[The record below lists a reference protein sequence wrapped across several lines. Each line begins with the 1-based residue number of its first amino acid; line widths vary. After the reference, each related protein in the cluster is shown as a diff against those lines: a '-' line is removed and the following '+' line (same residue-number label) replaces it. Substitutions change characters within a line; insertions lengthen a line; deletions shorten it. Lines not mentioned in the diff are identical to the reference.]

1 MKKIFILSSLF
12 LVLIIIGCS
21 SDPVGLDTNKDSG
34 KILLKIDKQNA
45 PESVVF
51 VKAYL
56 TRENHQPI
64 TGALN
69 LQSDSTADILLDN
82 IDAGEWHLKVDAEDD
97 SGLVLY
103 TGETEVQIFAGF
115 TSQVYLTLNPTGS
128 GTGSIYIS
136 VSWGV
141 SGNHNWIDFIG
152 NPGLT
157 KLNNFYDQNGI
168 SHPVIL
174 YDSGVYKIWF
184 NTMAADGKSY
194 TFYATSPDGKVW
206 TRFNNNP
213 VLQPG
218 QSNAWDNGGTTATS
232 VVKVDNIYKMYYT
245 GYSTYTNKY
254 NIGLATSTDGI
265 NWIKN
270 VNPVLT
276 GNTNGWDYQISSGDV
291 VLVQNVYFLYYHA
304 SSYSSNEYK
313 ICVATSNDGVN
324 FIKYLDNPV
333 LVKTQSWEENGIARP
348 SVIYDE
354 SQFKM
359 VYMNTSG
366 SDMSLG
372 MATSIDG
379 KTWTKLDSN
388 PIFGC
393 PMTSNGWASAYVAYP
408 CLRKIGNEY
417 RIYYSGSNIFNQHY
431 GKIGFVSKF
440 Q

>member
-1 MKKIFILSSLF
+1 MKKVFILSSLF

-21 SDPVGLDTNKDSG
+21 SDPVGLDTTKDSG
-34 KILLKIDKQNA
+34 KILLKVDKQNA

-64 TGALN
+64 TGTLN

-103 TGETEVQIFAGF
+103 TGETAVQIFAGF

-128 GTGSIYIS
+128 GTGSVYIS
-136 VSWGV
+136 VNWGV
-141 SGNHNWIDFIG
+141 PSNHSWIDYLL
-152 NPGLT
+152 NPVLT

-174 YDSGVYKIWF
+174 YDNGIFKMWF
-184 NTMAADGKSY
+184 NTMAGDGRSY
-194 TFYATSPDGKVW
+194 TFYATSPDGKIW
-206 TRFNNNP
+206 TRYNNNP

-218 QSNAWDNGGTTATS
+218 SANEWDNGGTTATC
-232 VVKVDNIYKMYYT
+232 VVKIDNIYKLYYT
-245 GYSTYTNKY
+245 GYSSYTNRY
-254 NIGLATSTDGI
+254 NIGLATSLDGI
-265 NWIKN
+265 NWTKN

-276 GNTNGWDYQISSGDV
+276 GTTNSWDYQISSGDV
-291 VLVQNVYFLYYHA
+291 VHVQNVYYLFYHT
-304 SSYSSNEYK
+304 SSYGYGEYK
-313 ICVATSNDGVN
+313 ICVATSADGVN
-324 FIKYLDNPV
+324 FSKYSNNPIIV
-333 LVKTQSWEENGIARP
+333 QTQPWEESGIARP

-354 SQFKM
+354 SKFKM

-372 MATSIDG
+372 MATSTDG
-379 KTWTKLDSN
+379 FNWTKTESN

-393 PMTSNGWASAYVAYP
+393 PMTSNAWASAYVAYP
-408 CLRKIGNEY
+408 CFRKIGNEY
-417 RIYYSGSNIFNQHY
+417 RIYYSGSNIFNQQY